1 MALCLSQF
9 DKVCTTSMSPFSR
22 YLVDLR
28 RRLGVR
34 QGELADLLGYDQSY
48 LSALEIGQK
57 GPPTPEFVDRLAK
70 ALELSEEE
78 QRVLLATADAS
89 ERKLTISPKADEEI
103 YLLLRDLRDKL
114 PQLSAAQIRVIREM
128 LRFHDPEP
136 SNCSIRSRFQS
147 KQEARM

>member
-1 MALCLSQF
+1 
-9 DKVCTTSMSPFSR
+9 MSPFSR

-34 QGELADLLGYDQSY
+34 QGELAELLGYDQSY

-57 GPPTPEFVDRLAK
+57 SPPTPEFAQRLVT
-70 ALELSEEE
+70 ALELPEDE
-78 QRVLLATADAS
+78 QRLLFAAAEAS
-89 ERKLTISPKADEEI
+89 ERRLTISPKAEEEVF
-103 YLLLRDLRDKL
+103 LLLRDLRDKL
-114 PQLSAAQIRVIREM
+114 PSLSAAQVRVIREV

-136 SNCSIRSRFQS
+136 ASGLLRPRVNA

>member
-1 MALCLSQF
+1 MALSLSQNI
-9 DKVCTTSMSPFSR
+9 DVCTKSMSPFSR

-57 GPPTPEFVDRLAK
+57 GPPTPEFVERLAK
-70 ALELSEEE
+70 TLELSEEE
-78 QRVLLATADAS
+78 QRVLLATAEAS
-89 ERKLTISPKADEEI
+89 ERKLTISPKADEEV
-103 YLLLRDLRDKL
+103 YLLLRDLREKL
-114 PQLSAAQIRVIREM
+114 PLLSAAQVRVMREL

-136 SNCSIRSRFQS
+136 SPCSIRSRIQS

>member
-9 DKVCTTSMSPFSR
+9 DKVRTTSMSPFSR

-70 ALELSEEE
+70 TLELSEEE
-78 QRVLLATADAS
+78 QRVLFATADAS

-136 SNCSIRSRFQS
+136 SNCSIRSRIQS

>member
-1 MALCLSQF
+1 
-9 DKVCTTSMSPFSR
+9 MSPFSR

>member
-1 MALCLSQF
+1 MALSLSQNI
-9 DKVCTTSMSPFSR
+9 DVCTKSMSPFSR

-28 RRLGVR
+28 LRLGVR

-57 GPPTPEFVDRLAK
+57 GPPTPEFVERLAK
-70 ALELSEEE
+70 TLELSEEE
-78 QRVLLATADAS
+78 QRVLLATAEAS
-89 ERKLTISPKADEEI
+89 ERKLTISPKADEEV
-103 YLLLRDLRDKL
+103 YLLLRDLREKL
-114 PQLSAAQIRVIREM
+114 PLLSAAQVRVMREL

-136 SNCSIRSRFQS
+136 SPCSIRSRIQS

>member
-9 DKVCTTSMSPFSR
+9 IDVRTKSMSPFSR

-34 QGELADLLGYDQSY
+34 QGELAELLGYDQSY

-57 GPPTPEFVDRLAK
+57 GPPTPEFVERLAK
-70 ALELSEEE
+70 TLELSEEE
-78 QRVLLATADAS
+78 QRVLFATAEAS
-89 ERKLTISPKADEEI
+89 ERKLTISPKADEEV

-114 PQLSAAQIRVIREM
+114 PLLSAAQVRVMREL

-136 SNCSIRSRFQS
+136 GPCSIRSRVQT

>member
-9 DKVCTTSMSPFSR
+9 IDVRTKSMSPFSR

-57 GPPTPEFVDRLAK
+57 GPPTPEFVDRLA
-70 ALELSEEE
+70 
-78 QRVLLATADAS
+78 RV
-89 ERKLTISPKADEEI
+89 
-103 YLLLRDLRDKL
+103 
-114 PQLSAAQIRVIREM
+114 
-128 LRFHDPEP
+128 
-136 SNCSIRSRFQS
+136 C
-147 KQEARM
+147 

>member
-1 MALCLSQF
+1 MALCFSQF
-9 DKVCTTSMSPFSR
+9 IDFRTKLMSPFSR

-34 QGELADLLGYDQSY
+34 QGELAEILHFDQSY
-48 LSALEIGQK
+48 LSALETGQK
-57 GPPTPEFVDRLAK
+57 GPPTPEFVERLAK
-70 ALELSEEE
+70 ALELPEEE
-78 QRVLLATADAS
+78 QRVLFAAAEAS
-89 ERKLTISPKADEEI
+89 ERKLTISTKADEEV

-114 PQLSAAQIRVIREM
+114 PQLSAAQVRVMREL

-136 SNCSIRSRFQS
+136 STCSIRSRIQS